1 MVGRHVCAVY
11 WCHTVGIFFIPT
23 FTTSLL
29 PSYDTPSYQKWFA
42 QTLHSF
48 FVRWFDWLRSEN
60 LYALDT
66 PFAWPTPNCP
76 MCANL
81 FLLEVRQQ
89 TETFRLSL
97 WETKL
102 KRDKETEA
110 QKTGQTDWKWDSDHR
125 KREREWSRV
134 RQTQQE
140 RGRWLPCSE
149 TDKETTI
156 CRNNRQ
162 FTLGTQSCTQ
172 NKDKATDVQC

>member
-1 MVGRHVCAVY
+1 MSHC
-11 WCHTVGIFFIPT
+11 WHFFHTNIH
-23 FTTSLL
+23 
-29 PSYDTPSYQKWFA
+29 Y
-42 QTLHSF
+42 F
-48 FVRWFDWLRSEN
+48 FVAIIWYPLLSKMTCTNTSFIFCALIWLTKIWKLVCTWYTLR
-60 LYALDT
+60 LAY
-66 PFAWPTPNCP
+66 PNCP
-76 MCANL
+76 VCANL